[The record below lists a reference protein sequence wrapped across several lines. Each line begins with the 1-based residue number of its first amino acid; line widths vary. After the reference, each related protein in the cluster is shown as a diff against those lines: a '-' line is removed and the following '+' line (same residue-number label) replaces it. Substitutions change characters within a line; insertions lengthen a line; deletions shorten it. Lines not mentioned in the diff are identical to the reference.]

1 MSELNDDYLW
11 DSSTDTTE
19 EIPAEE
25 VGNDYYQQDSSYY
38 DDSDKEES
46 EPEPEKEEKDDYL
59 TRVLKSKGVDKSRV
73 RIENEEGDIE
83 EWDFDDL
90 DDETKYGILSQQDL
104 PLSDDEIQD
113 INFLRRNRMNLRDFA
128 KYQQEQAVKDYLA
141 QNQNPQY
148 TVDQVSDDDLF
159 KFELKEQMPDLT
171 DDEVDEQL
179 NKAKE
184 NESFFRK
191 KIQALRT
198 EYKNME
204 DAQTKQMEAD
214 AQAQSEQ
221 QFNAMAQAIVSAA
234 RNIDEMNGMVLDD
247 DDKEEV
253 LSFLLDRDANGQSQF
268 YKLFENPDALFK
280 MAWFALKGPEAYD
293 ALTDYYKGEIA
304 KARRAGKQ
312 QENRPALRVVRK
324 QTKRSNESDPYDL
337 DSVFK

>member
-1 MSELNDDYLW
+1 MSELNEDYLW

-19 EIPAEE
+19 EVPAEE
-25 VGNDYYQQDSSYY
+25 VGNDYYQQDSNYY
-38 DDSDKEES
+38 DDSDEEES
-46 EPEPEKEEKDDYL
+46 KPEPEKEEKEDYL

-73 RIENEEGDIE
+73 RIENEQGDIE

-113 INFLRRNRMNLRDFA
+113 INFLRRNRMNLRDLA

-234 RNIDEMNGMVLDD
+234 
-247 DDKEEV
+247 
-253 LSFLLDRDANGQSQF
+253 
-268 YKLFENPDALFK
+268 
-280 MAWFALKGPEAYD
+280 
-293 ALTDYYKGEIA
+293 YY
-304 KARRAGKQ
+304 
-312 QENRPALRVVRK
+312 
-324 QTKRSNESDPYDL
+324 S
-337 DSVFK
+337 

>member
-1 MSELNDDYLW
+1 MSELNEDYLW

-19 EIPAEE
+19 EVPAEE
-25 VGNDYYQQDSSYY
+25 VGNDYYQQDSNYY
-38 DDSDKEES
+38 DDSDEEES
-46 EPEPEKEEKDDYL
+46 KPEPEKEEKEDYL

-73 RIENEEGDIE
+73 RIENEQGDIE

-312 QENRPALRVVRK
+312 QENRPAQRVVRK

>member
-1 MSELNDDYLW
+1 MSELNEDYLW

-19 EIPAEE
+19 EVPAEE
-25 VGNDYYQQDSSYY
+25 VGNDYYQQDSDYY
-38 DDSDKEES
+38 DDSDEEES
-46 EPEPEKEEKDDYL
+46 KPEPEKEEKEDYL

-73 RIENEEGDIE
+73 RIENENGDIE

-90 DDETKYGILSQQDL
+90 DDETKYGLLSQQDI

-312 QENRPALRVVRK
+312 QENRPAQRVVRK

>member
-19 EIPAEE
+19 EVPAEE
-25 VGNDYYQQDSSYY
+25 VGNDYYQQDSNYY

-46 EPEPEKEEKDDYL
+46 EPEPEKEEKEDYL

-90 DDETKYGILSQQDL
+90 DDDTKYGILSQQDI

-159 KFELKEQMPDLT
+159 KFDLKEQMPDLT

-312 QENRPALRVVRK
+312 QENRPAQRVVRK

>member
-1 MSELNDDYLW
+1 MSELNEDYLW

-19 EIPAEE
+19 EVPAEE
-25 VGNDYYQQDSSYY
+25 VGNDYYQQDSNYY
-38 DDSDKEES
+38 DDSDEEES
-46 EPEPEKEEKDDYL
+46 KPEPEKEEKEDYL

-73 RIENEEGDIE
+73 RIENEDGDIE

-90 DDETKYGILSQQDL
+90 DDETKYGILSQQDI

-312 QENRPALRVVRK
+312 QENRPAQRVVRK

>member
-1 MSELNDDYLW
+1 MSELNEDYLW

-19 EIPAEE
+19 EVPAEE
-25 VGNDYYQQDSSYY
+25 VGNDYYQQGSSYY
-38 DDSDKEES
+38 DNSDKEES
-46 EPEPEKEEKDDYL
+46 EPEPEEEEKEDYL

-90 DDETKYGILSQQDL
+90 DDDTKYGILSQQDI

-198 EYKNME
+198 EYKNLE

-312 QENRPALRVVRK
+312 QENRPAQRVVRK

>member
-1 MSELNDDYLW
+1 MSELNEDYLW

-19 EIPAEE
+19 EVPAEE
-25 VGNDYYQQDSSYY
+25 VGNDYYQQDSNYY

-46 EPEPEKEEKDDYL
+46 EPEPEKEEKEDYL

-90 DDETKYGILSQQDL
+90 DDETKYGILSQQDI

-280 MAWFALKGPEAYD
+280 MAWFALKGSEAYD

-312 QENRPALRVVRK
+312 QENRPAQRVVRK

>member
-1 MSELNDDYLW
+1 MSELNEDYLW

-19 EIPAEE
+19 EVPAEE
-25 VGNDYYQQDSSYY
+25 VGNDYYQQDSNYY
-38 DDSDKEES
+38 DDSNEEES
-46 EPEPEKEEKDDYL
+46 EPEPEKEEKEDYL
-59 TRVLKSKGVDKSRV
+59 TRILKSKGVDKSRV

-90 DDETKYGILSQQDL
+90 DDDTKYGILSQQDI

-171 DDEVDEQL
+171 DEEVDEQL

-312 QENRPALRVVRK
+312 QENRPAQRVVRK

>member
-312 QENRPALRVVRK
+312 QENRPAQRVVRK

>member
-1 MSELNDDYLW
+1 MSELNEDYLW

-19 EIPAEE
+19 EVPAEE
-25 VGNDYYQQDSSYY
+25 VGNDYYQQDSNYY
-38 DDSDKEES
+38 DDSDEEES
-46 EPEPEKEEKDDYL
+46 KPEPEKEEKEDYL

-90 DDETKYGILSQQDL
+90 DDDTKYGILSQQDI

-171 DDEVDEQL
+171 DEEVDEQL

-312 QENRPALRVVRK
+312 QENRPAQRVVRK

>member
-1 MSELNDDYLW
+1 MSELNEDYLW

-25 VGNDYYQQDSSYY
+25 VGNDYYQQDSNYY

-46 EPEPEKEEKDDYL
+46 EPEPEKEEKEDYL

-73 RIENEEGDIE
+73 RIENEDGDIE

-90 DDETKYGILSQQDL
+90 DDETKYGILSQQDI

-171 DDEVDEQL
+171 DEEVDEQL

-293 ALTDYYKGEIA
+293 ARTDY
-304 KARRAGKQ
+304 
-312 QENRPALRVVRK
+312 
-324 QTKRSNESDPYDL
+324 
-337 DSVFK
+337 